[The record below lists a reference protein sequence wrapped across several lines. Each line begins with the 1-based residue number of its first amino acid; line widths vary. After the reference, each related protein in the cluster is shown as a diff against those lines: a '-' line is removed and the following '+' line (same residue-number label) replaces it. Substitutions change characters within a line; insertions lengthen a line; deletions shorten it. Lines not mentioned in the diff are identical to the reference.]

1 MRPRNIVAVYSIAGL
16 LGGLRKASKRS
27 TFDGGMPLVAAEA
40 LLWIYSGIDHVTDL
54 QKHMGI
60 DHARVNRTLC
70 LLRGRGR
77 KEDGRWIE
85 SRLGLVKVTNHP
97 HRRGYRLELTE
108 EAQELLDS
116 TFAPLNGSGEL

>member
-1 MRPRNIVAVYSIAGL
+1 MTLSVHSVAGL

-77 KEDGRWIE
+77 RDKGRWIE
-85 SRLGLVKVTNHP
+85 SPVALVRVTNHP

-108 EAQELLDS
+108 ETQALLDS
-116 TFAPLNGSGEL
+116 TFAPINTAGEL